1 MGLIKQKNVEILLAG
16 TLRWLNQ
23 PKMALLSLPS
33 VPKLFSLNS
42 SFSVFRLIIILG
54 SLTLPKRMILML
66 LLKGGRTLL
75 IRKPPRV
82 YDHDGVSHLL
92 LLLKNKF
99 NYPFW
104 QLGIAC
110 LWHLCWGGEGGSW
123 SWICAALFILI
134 KRMTCNTVLFRKR
147 GERT

>member
-1 MGLIKQKNVEILLAG
+1 MGLIKQKN
-16 TLRWLNQ
+16 LNSSGRNSPLIESAQ
-23 PKMALLSLPS
+23 NGSAESPLTPKAL
-33 VPKLFSLNS
+33 LFSLNS

-54 SLTLPKRMILML
+54 SLTLPKWMILML
-66 LLKGGRTLL
+66 LLKD
-75 IRKPPRV
+75 IKPPRV